1 MVERFVRGI
10 GGMASHFEC
19 WQWAEV
25 MIECLM
31 PELHPSLMLA
41 VSRIGGA
48 LLLLLVASF
57 LMYLAI
63 KGLRTGKV
71 RGRDGIYTKEE
82 NSVMFSIL
90 ISFYFILAVMM
101 FLGLLSA
108 VFAP

>member
-1 MVERFVRGI
+1 M
-10 GGMASHFEC
+10 FEC
-19 WQWAEV
+19 S
-25 MIECLM
+25 M
-31 PELHPSLMLA
+31 PELPLSLMLA

-71 RGRDGIYTKEE
+71 RGRDGIYTQEE